1 MEWFDT
7 ILPLRPKGGLTAE
20 DFDAMSDA
28 FHLQVEDELFGGD
41 WLQCFATAMLA
52 AKYEYVNVHQ
62 DIDTLSHL
70 NMHQKA
76 DLLQVLTA
84 NQKMFDDTLGV
95 HPHKISY

>member
-1 MEWFDT
+1 
-7 ILPLRPKGGLTAE
+7 
-20 DFDAMSDA
+20 
-28 FHLQVEDELFGGD
+28 
-41 WLQCFATAMLA
+41 MLD
-52 AKYEYVNVHQ
+52 AKYEFINVHQ
-62 DIDTLSHL
+62 VIDTLSHL